1 MRLGTPLLV
10 ASLLILTGCGTREP
24 VPVPVRG
31 TVTLDGA
38 PLPEGKIS
46 FITPGQVPET
56 IDVANGTFDGE
67 AKWGQRRVEIAAY
80 RPYRI
85 PPDVPKSMH
94 ALMKDGKEN
103 YLPPRYHRDSALAA
117 DVKAS
122 GPNEFTFELT
132 SK

>member
-1 MRLGTPLLV
+1 MRLGIPSLA
-10 ASLLILTGCGTREP
+10 ASLLILAGCGPREP

-38 PLPEGKIS
+38 PLAEGKIS

-56 IDVANGTFDGE
+56 IDITNGTFDGM

-94 ALMKDGKEN
+94 PLMKDGKEN
-103 YLPPRYHRDSALAA
+103 YLPTKYHRDSELTA
-117 DVKAS
+117 DVKAE
-122 GPNEFTFELT
+122 GPNEFTFALT